1 MSLQIVVGAVVA
13 AVMADHFSRVAEVVM
28 QKKIH
33 VSSNKTPRRVKLVQ
47 SPTPHSI
54 SWGGSSEPST
64 RQRFRA
70 MYVSAKSDSALG

>member
-33 VSSNKTPRRVKLVQ
+33 ASSNKTPRRVKLVQ

-54 SWGGSSEPST
+54 SWGEV
-64 RQRFRA
+64 RNL
-70 MYVSAKSDSALG
+70 VHVSDSALCMSARSRTQR